1 MVLRALHAC
10 FRMLGAL
17 SSGARGC
24 AHALQAHLMLTA
36 ALPMATLGCGPVT
49 YTLEVDKAER
59 VVEAARA
66 ENAAYYAPYELQFA
80 EAHLD
85 QAHEQAAQAEYED
98 AILAVR
104 VAQTYGLR
112 ALTRSAQPGRLD
124 R

>member
-1 MVLRALHAC
+1 MVLRAVYAC
-10 FRMLGAL
+10 FRLLRAL
-17 SSGARGC
+17 SSGARSR
-24 AHALQAHLMLTA
+24 AHALRMLTA
-36 ALPMATLGCGPVT
+36 ASLIATLACGPVT
-49 YTLEVDKAER
+49 YGLEVGKAER
-59 VVEAARA
+59 VVETARA

-85 QAHEQAAQAEYED
+85 QAHEQAARSEYED
-98 AILAVR
+98 AIRAVR